1 MGALNWQ
8 RLIREGKEKI
18 EKVPEEVL
26 KWEDIV
32 TGTKYFLKLDEY
44 NDIVS
49 NLYNKINNLNYNE
62 MIKVIDDDKNIK
74 FIPWKE
80 SKASFIDAMRL
91 YVLFACMFDGADK
104 SKREEIYIDFILEKY
119 RFENSYKIVKYII
132 GKNISKEDRDLLK
145 EFNVTLIKGGAFKVK
160 NYFLENNKL
169 KDMRGASTLLTYV
182 TEIKIPEII
191 NNNFI
196 NEALIYSGGGNV
208 MCIVSDEKIAK
219 DLCAQF
225 EKSFNK
231 YTLTVEN
238 AFSYYE
244 SNLYDFIVNYKEE
257 MRKLEARIENRK
269 KLKIYNNVIPKS
281 QLNNQKESINI
292 NGKSIL
298 IKSEELKDT
307 EEICYLCSNKKASYS
322 VKLNGQM
329 KNVCGSCLHKRIV
342 GDHGKLGYNNKLKK
356 YIKER
361 YKLEDEN
368 QCEVTPVDTIDEI
381 DPENKKIAV
390 IYGDGN
396 NIGSIVQNISNI
408 CEMMYFS
415 RKIQNAANGAVYE
428 AILKNSTDEK
438 SIFKFEIIAIGGD
451 DIFFIVPA
459 CKALYVAKDLI
470 ERFNEQFKNK
480 TEYEY
485 RNNHNATMSIGI
497 AISSSKNDI
506 RKLVEVAQNELK
518 IAKNKERQLLLKHKN
533 SGSISISFIKG
544 SNYLS
549 KESIKDKNKGIKQ
562 SMLPMSNDTFKGF
575 LKLVLKLKS
584 KDNNVNSSML
594 SRIEEASKKMDI
606 SEFMLF
612 YLYNEAKKE
621 KIMSNIFEY
630 NKISLYEFE
639 KGTFIEK
646 ISAEEENKKIYFPWS
661 DILNFWKYV

>member
-1 MGALNWQ
+1 MEALNWQ

-18 EKVPEEVL
+18 EKVPEEAL
-26 KWEDIV
+26 KWKDIV

-49 NLYNKINNLNYNE
+49 NLYNKINNLNYDE
-62 MIKVIDDDKNIK
+62 MIKVLDVDKNIK

-80 SKASFIDAMRL
+80 SKASFIDSIKL
-91 YVLFACMFDGADK
+91 YVLFACMFDGADIN
-104 SKREEIYIDFILEKY
+104 KRSEIYIDFISEKY
-119 RFENSYKIVKYII
+119 SFKNSYKIVNYIM
-132 GKNISKEDRDLLK
+132 KQNISKKDKVLLK
-145 EFNVTLIKGGAFKVK
+145 KFKVTLVKGGAFKVK

-191 NNNFI
+191 NKNFMS
-196 NEALIYSGGGNV
+196 EALIYSGGGNV
-208 MCIVSDEKIAK
+208 MCIVPDEKIAK
-219 DLCAQF
+219 DLCTQF

-244 SNLYDFIVNYKEE
+244 SNLYDFIVSYKDE
-257 MRKLEARIENRK
+257 MRNLEARIENRK

-281 QLNNQKESINI
+281 KLNNQKESINI
-292 NGKSIL
+292 NGRSIF

-322 VKLNGQM
+322 IKLNDEM

-361 YKLEDEN
+361 YELQNEN
-368 QCEVTPVDTIDEI
+368 QCEVTPVDTIDKI

-396 NIGSIVQNISNI
+396 NIGAIVQSIKNI

-415 RKIQNAANGAVYE
+415 RKIQNAANEAVYE
-428 AILKNSTDEK
+428 AILKNSKAEK
-438 SIFKFEIIAIGGD
+438 NIFKFEIIAIGGD
-451 DIFFIVPA
+451 DIFFILPA
-459 CKALYVAKDLI
+459 SKALGVAKDLI
-470 ERFNEQFKNK
+470 NIFNDQFKNK

-485 RNNHNATMSIGI
+485 CNKYNATMSIGI
-497 AISSSKNDI
+497 AISNSKNDI

-518 IAKNKERQLLLKHKN
+518 IAKNKERQLLLKGKN
-533 SGSISISFIKG
+533 SGSVSVSFIKG

-549 KESIKDKNKGIKQ
+549 KELINNRNKKIKQ
-562 SMLPMSNDTFKGF
+562 SMLPMSNDTFKDF
-575 LKLVLKLKS
+575 LELVLKLKS
-584 KDNNVNSSML
+584 KNNDINVSML

-612 YLYNEAKKE
+612 YLYNEAKKK
-621 KIMSNIFEY
+621 KIMSNIFEHI
-630 NKISLYEFE
+630 KIALHIFE
-639 KGTFIEK
+639 KGTFIEEVF
-646 ISAEEENKKIYFPWS
+646 EEEKNKNIYFPWS
-661 DILNFWKYV
+661 DILNFWQYV